1 MFPSRG
7 RLRFLGWLRC
17 VEMGEPLLKIGDEL
31 AIAAAHS
38 LYFLRMSLAPLPLSS
53 WSRNVSP
60 SPTLAVDAK
69 AKALQAAGED
79 VCGFAA
85 GEPDFDTPEHI
96 KEACIVALRAGKTKY
111 APTPGI
117 EPLRLAIAERY
128 LAEYN
133 LKVAPSQVVVSPGGK
148 FSCYLGVLAVCSP
161 GDEVIVPAPFW
172 VSYPEMVKLAG
183 AVPKLVLADDQA
195 GFKLTPAQ
203 LEAAITPRTKLVI
216 LNSPSN
222 PTGAVYTRAELEA
235 LVAVAMKHNLYILS
249 DEMYEHLVYDGA
261 QPTCV
266 ATLSAE
272 AEART
277 IIVAGFSKTYAM
289 TGWRIGSLVAPAPI
303 AKAVSELQSQMSSNV
318 TTFAQYGALAALKE
332 KEKTQAA
339 LKVMLAAFDRRRK
352 LLHAE
357 LNRIPGINCLLAEG
371 AFYLF
376 PNVSSFGLKDVEF
389 CSRLLDAEKVAAVP
403 GSAFGAEG
411 YLRLSYATSDEI
423 IQKGVTRLAG
433 FCAGLRG

>member
-1 MFPSRG
+1 
-7 RLRFLGWLRC
+7 
-17 VEMGEPLLKIGDEL
+17 
-31 AIAAAHS
+31 
-38 LYFLRMSLAPLPLSS
+38 MSSSPLPLSS
-53 WSRNVSP
+53 WALNVSP

-96 KEACIVALRAGKTKY
+96 KEACIAALKGGKTKY

-117 EPLRLAIAERY
+117 EPLRVAIAERY
-128 LAEYN
+128 LADYG
-133 LKVAPSQVVVSPGGK
+133 LRVLPSQVVVSPGGK
-148 FSCYLGVLAVCSP
+148 FSCYLGVLATCSP

-183 AVPKLVLADDQA
+183 AVPKLVLADDRT

-203 LEAAITPRTKLVI
+203 LEAAITPKTKLVI

-222 PTGAVYTRAELEA
+222 PTGAIYTRAELAA
-235 LVAVAMKHNLYILS
+235 LVEIAVKHNLYILS
-249 DEMYEHLVYDGA
+249 DEMYEHLIYDGA
-261 QPTCV
+261 QATCI
-266 ATLSAE
+266 ATLSKE

-289 TGWRIGSLVAPAPI
+289 TGWRIGTLVAPPPI

-339 LKVMLAAFDRRRK
+339 LKTMIVAFDRRRK
-352 LLHAE
+352 FLHAE
-357 LNRIPGINCLLAEG
+357 LNKIPGITCLLAEG

-376 PNVSSFGLKDVEF
+376 PNISSFGLSDVDF
-389 CSRLLDAEKVAAVP
+389 CSRLLDTEKVAAVP

-423 IQKGVTRLAG
+423 IKKGVERLTR
-433 FCAGLRG
+433 FCATLKK